1 VHAIYKFD
9 SSSTLEYKR
18 SSKTI
23 IYTPLGPPSPPKLKV
38 SSRDLYSANLEWI
51 PQLYPRPEFITGYQL
66 VVNGELNKMFEKNAN
81 EFFFSDMVSFKKA
94 MKFWTCFR
102 TTQEKLN
109 GPRWI

>member
-1 VHAIYKFD
+1 MHAIYKFD
-9 SSSTLEYKR
+9 STSTLEYKR

-66 VVNGELNKMFEKNAN
+66 VVNGELNKMFEKNNFIYLSQNNYASHTI
-81 EFFFSDMVSFKKA
+81 EKALFSAD
-94 MKFWTCFR
+94 
-102 TTQEKLN
+102 
-109 GPRWI
+109 I